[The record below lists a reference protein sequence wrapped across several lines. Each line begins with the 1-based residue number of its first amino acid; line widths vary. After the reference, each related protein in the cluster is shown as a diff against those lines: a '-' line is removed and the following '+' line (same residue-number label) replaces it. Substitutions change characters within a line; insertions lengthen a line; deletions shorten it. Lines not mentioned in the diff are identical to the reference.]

1 MKKENMDDKRL
12 ASRVRRL
19 KCSESLNELIKRHT
33 PLYCSIIRRMCKKYN
48 NWHNAEEL
56 LNEKD
61 YTIYQSAVKFNSEIN
76 IKFSTFI
83 GNQAKWAYLNRC
95 NKAKKIIRRET
106 PLIEN
111 IKPETHNPFQSIEA
125 SETLKVAVNMLE
137 KHPDKRIPRLFE
149 LRYRIG
155 KNNKEMPWHL
165 VGKSMDLSAQGCIN
179 LHKTGIK
186 FLQNQFKKEG
196 ILC

>member
-19 KCSESLNELIKRHT
+19 KCAESLEELIERHT

-48 NWHNAEEL
+48 NWYNSEEL
-56 LNEKD
+56 MDEKD
-61 YTIYQSAVKFNSEIN
+61 YTIYQSAVKFNSDIN

-95 NKAKKIIRRET
+95 NKAKRIIQRET

-111 IKPETHNPFQSIEA
+111 IKPEVHTPFQSIEA
-125 SETLKVAVNMLE
+125 SETINVAIELLT
-137 KHPDKRIPRLFE
+137 KHQDKRIPRLFE
-149 LRYRIG
+149 LRYKIG
-155 KNNKEMPWHL
+155 KHNKEMPWHL
-165 VGKSMDLSAQGCIN
+165 VGESMSLSAQGCIN